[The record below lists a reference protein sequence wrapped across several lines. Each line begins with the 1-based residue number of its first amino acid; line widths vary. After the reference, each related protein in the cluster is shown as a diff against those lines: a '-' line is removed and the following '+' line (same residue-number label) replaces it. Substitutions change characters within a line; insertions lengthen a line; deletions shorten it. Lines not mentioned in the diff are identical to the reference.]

1 MNLVSKFNL
10 IKILDDFD
18 KLSPT
23 FEDIFAFEAELLRVD
38 GNLFALVTRFGSSS
52 NVPPGTAGLDFIVS
66 LMKSLFLKEI
76 TREEMIIS
84 LLIPSE
90 ASFDPNKFNQH

>member
-1 MNLVSKFNL
+1 VILVSKFNL
-10 IKILDDFD
+10 IQVLDDFD

-23 FEDIFAFEAELLRVD
+23 FEGISAFEEELLRVD
-38 GNLFALVTRFGSSS
+38 GKLFALVTRFGSSS

-76 TREEMIIS
+76 SREEMIIS
-84 LLIPSE
+84 LLKPNE
-90 ASFDPNKFNQH
+90 ASFDPNKFNRH